1 MAFPID
7 IHIGALT
14 IPSHLI
20 FEMLAYTLGFRY
32 FLWLRKRQVDTIET
46 GDRIWILM
54 GAAFG
59 ALVGARLVGVFEK
72 PWLFSLTLPF
82 LLYVMSSK
90 TIVGGLLGG
99 LVGTELTKKIIG
111 VRTSS
116 GDLMTYPLLLAI
128 MIGRVGCFLAGVED
142 GTYGIA
148 STLPWALD
156 MGDGVQRHP
165 TNLYEI
171 LFLGLLWLFLL
182 AVERRIKLAD
192 GARFRIFL
200 ASYLLFR
207 FCIEFIKPVY
217 PFALGL
223 GIIQLVCLA
232 GLVYYWRVFFR
243 PTSLCI
249 SSSGVP
255 VTNSH

>member
-1 MAFPID
+1 MTFPID

-46 GDRIWILM
+46 GDRIWILI

-59 ALVGARLVGVFEK
+59 ALVGARLVGILEN
-72 PWLFSLTLPF
+72 PSLFSTAPSLV
-82 LLYVMSSK
+82 LYVMASK

-111 VRTSS
+111 VHTSS
-116 GDLMTYPLLLAI
+116 GDLITYPLLLAI

-142 GTYGIA
+142 GTYGTA

-156 MGDGVQRHP
+156 MGDGIQRHP

-171 LFLGLLWLFLL
+171 LFLGLLWLFLRAL
-182 AVERRIKLAD
+182 ERRVQLAD

-207 FCIEFIKPVY
+207 FCIEFIKPVH
-217 PFALGL
+217 PFVLGL

-232 GLVYYWRVFFR
+232 GLVYYWRVFLQ

-249 SSSGVP
+249 PSAGIA
-255 VTNSH
+255 NSH